1 MPDSGPIRLLRFEEN
16 SSGDNLNNVSLTNS
30 LNSYLLVK
38 DRDMITKKQLTL
50 TLEQFPD
57 EFTLEE
63 LIDKVILL
71 DKIERGNQQSE
82 RNEVLNEE
90 ELENEMQKRFK

>member
-1 MPDSGPIRLLRFEEN
+1 
-16 SSGDNLNNVSLTNS
+16 
-30 LNSYLLVK
+30 
-38 DRDMITKKQLTL
+38 MITKKQLTL

-90 ELENEMQKRFK
+90 ELENEMQKWFK

>member
-1 MPDSGPIRLLRFEEN
+1 
-16 SSGDNLNNVSLTNS
+16 
-30 LNSYLLVK
+30 
-38 DRDMITKKQLTL
+38 MITNKQLVL

-63 LIDKVILL
+63 LIEKVILL

-82 RNEVLNEE
+82 KNEVLNEE
-90 ELENEMQKRFK
+90 ELENETKKLFK

>member
-1 MPDSGPIRLLRFEEN
+1 
-16 SSGDNLNNVSLTNS
+16 
-30 LNSYLLVK
+30 
-38 DRDMITKKQLTL
+38 MITKKQLTL

-63 LIDKVILL
+63 LIDKIILL

-82 RNEVLNEE
+82 GNEVLNEQ
-90 ELENEMQKRFK
+90 ELEIEMQKWFK

>member
-1 MPDSGPIRLLRFEEN
+1 
-16 SSGDNLNNVSLTNS
+16 
-30 LNSYLLVK
+30 
-38 DRDMITKKQLTL
+38 MIIKKQLTL

-71 DKIERGNQQSE
+71 DKIERGNLQSE
-82 RNEVLNEE
+82 NNEVLNEE
-90 ELENEMQKRFK
+90 ELENEMQNSLKAC

>member
-1 MPDSGPIRLLRFEEN
+1 
-16 SSGDNLNNVSLTNS
+16 
-30 LNSYLLVK
+30 
-38 DRDMITKKQLTL
+38 MITKKQLVL

-57 EFTLEE
+57 KFTLEE

-82 RNEVLNEE
+82 KNEVLNEA
-90 ELENEMQKRFK
+90 ELENEMQKWFK